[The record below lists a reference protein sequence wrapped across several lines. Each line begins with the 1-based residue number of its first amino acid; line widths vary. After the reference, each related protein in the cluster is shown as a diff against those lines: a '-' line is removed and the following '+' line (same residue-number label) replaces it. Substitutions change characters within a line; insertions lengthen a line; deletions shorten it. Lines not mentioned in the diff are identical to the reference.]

1 MRLRRRRRTTPPQWG
16 QMVLSGAV
24 LEAVTGCWLSG
35 CWATF
40 IRAFLP
46 LEPAHLT
53 PVYGRLPVFI
63 AGSLPGNTPT
73 LFTCRCRPDNFSMG
87 TIQELCVTG
96 DHVRHQPAIFDV
108 VGYRFAA
115 DQRRCC
121 VLVGRRG
128 VSEEYRQRR

>member
-1 MRLRRRRRTTPPQWG
+1 MA
-16 QMVLSGAV
+16 LSGAV

-73 LFTCRCRPDNFSMG
+73 LFTQLSKKKGKCNEKETAASWSMTLAVVQRLRHFDPFLG
-87 TIQELCVTG
+87 TS
-96 DHVRHQPAIFDV
+96 D
-108 VGYRFAA
+108 
-115 DQRRCC
+115 
-121 VLVGRRG
+121 
-128 VSEEYRQRR
+128 